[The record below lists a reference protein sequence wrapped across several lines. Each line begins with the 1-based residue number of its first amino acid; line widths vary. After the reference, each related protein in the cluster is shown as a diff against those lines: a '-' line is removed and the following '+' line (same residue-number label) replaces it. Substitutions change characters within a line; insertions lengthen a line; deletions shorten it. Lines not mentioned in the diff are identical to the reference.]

1 MKTTFPK
8 EVKSIKKKKKK
19 TGTKFIIRNTG
30 QQQVS
35 EHTEKLLVDPK
46 PGRDAHP
53 ERKGV
58 GILPNEKHGK
68 EVAK

>member
-8 EVKSIKKKKKK
+8 EAKTIKK
-19 TGTKFIIRNTG
+19 NTNK
-30 QQQVS
+30 QVQS
-35 EHTEKLLVDPK
+35 LLLETQDNNKWESTEKLLVDPK

-53 ERKGV
+53 ESKGV